1 MVALL
6 LCAYRYNVCYNL
18 VMAYDIFHETVRH
31 ALHADGWTI
40 THDPLIIPFGD
51 TKLYVDFGAERL
63 LAAEKAGRKI
73 AVEVKSFLSRSPVR
87 DLENALGQY
96 LLYQSVLHRR
106 EADRVLYLA
115 VPNNAAEGVLS
126 SALGRAALEDYHLR
140 LLVFDP
146 DKEQVAQWIEPP
158 TTDIL

>member
-1 MVALL
+1 
-6 LCAYRYNVCYNL
+6 
-18 VMAYDIFHETVRH
+18 MAYDIFHETVRH
-31 ALHADGWTI
+31 ALSGDGWTI

-63 LAAEKAGRKI
+63 LAAEKEGRKI

-96 LLYQSVLHRR
+96 LLYQSVLQRR
-106 EADRVLYLA
+106 EAGRILYLA
-115 VPNNAAEGVLS
+115 VPSSAAEGILS
-126 SALGRAALEDYHLR
+126 SELGRAALEDYRLR

-146 DKEQVAQWIEPP
+146 DKEQVAKWIEPP
-158 TTDIL
+158 TIDKL

>member
-1 MVALL
+1 
-6 LCAYRYNVCYNL
+6 
-18 VMAYDIFHETVRH
+18 MAYDIFHETVRR
-31 ALHADGWTI
+31 ALHTDGWTI

-63 LAAEKAGRKI
+63 LAAEKAGCKI

-96 LLYQSVLHRR
+96 LLYQSVLQRR
-106 EADRVLYLA
+106 EADRLLYLA
-115 VPNNAAEGVLS
+115 VPSNAAEGVLS
-126 SALGRAALEDYHLR
+126 SALGQAALEDYHLR

-146 DKEQVAQWIEPP
+146 DKEQIAQWIEPP
-158 TTDIL
+158 TTGKL